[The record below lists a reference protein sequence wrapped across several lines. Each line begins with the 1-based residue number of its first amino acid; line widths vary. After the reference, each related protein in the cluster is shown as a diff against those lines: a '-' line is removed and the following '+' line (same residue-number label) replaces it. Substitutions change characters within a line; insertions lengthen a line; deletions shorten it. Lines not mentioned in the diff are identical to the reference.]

1 VDNVQTDDPVTG
13 RQTLTQS
20 AYRNDSRIRSRQ
32 AIFAYAEAPADP
44 RSRTSLVPWDG
55 TQVVADVGCGNGLDL
70 RKLVPEGRC
79 RHAIGLDLSPG
90 MLRTLE
96 PLRGSGRLT
105 LIQADAQLLPL
116 RTDSVDVGLAMHM
129 LYHVPD
135 IRAAIRELRRIV
147 KPGGTVLA
155 STNNPG
161 TLAEVHSL
169 LNAAVSELLGRPVRA
184 LPEPRFTT
192 ENGTAFLEETF
203 SDVTLH
209 TKDTVLAFPAAQP
222 VADYL
227 SSVREPIE
235 RTVGEPFS
243 FDAALDSI
251 TARVEQVIH
260 DQGRFLTTF
269 RSGVFLCR

>member
-1 VDNVQTDDPVTG
+1 VNSVHTDDPVTG

-20 AYRNDSRIRSRQ
+20 AYKDDSRIRSRQ
-32 AIFAYAEAPADP
+32 AIFAYAETPPAP
-44 RSRTSLVPWDG
+44 RSRTSLIAWDG

-70 RKLVPEGRC
+70 RQLVPEGRC
-79 RHAIGLDLSPG
+79 RHAIGVDLSPG

-105 LIQADAQLLPL
+105 LIRADAQQLPL
-116 RTDSVDVGLAMHM
+116 RADSTDVGLAMHM

-135 IRAAIRELRRIV
+135 IRAAIRELRRVV

-155 STNNPG
+155 SANSAG
-161 TLAEVHSL
+161 TLAEVHGL
-169 LNAAVSELLGRPVRA
+169 LDVAVSELLGHPVRA

-192 ENGTAFLEETF
+192 ENGAALLQEAF
-203 SDVTLH
+203 SGVTLH
-209 TKDTVLAFPAAQP
+209 ARDTVLAFPSAQP

-227 SSVREPIE
+227 SSIREPIQ
-235 RTVGEPFS
+235 RTVGEPFD
-243 FDAALDSI
+243 FDAALDTI
-251 TARVEQVIH
+251 TARVGQVIH
-260 DQGRFLTTF
+260 DQGRFRTTF